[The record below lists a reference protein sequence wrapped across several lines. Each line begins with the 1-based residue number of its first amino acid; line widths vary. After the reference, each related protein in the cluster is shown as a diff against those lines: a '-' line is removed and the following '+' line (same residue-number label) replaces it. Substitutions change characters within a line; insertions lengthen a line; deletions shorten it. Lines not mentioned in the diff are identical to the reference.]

1 MTDRYIPLNKPFL
14 GEEES
19 KAAVEALESGDFGG
33 DCPTGRAVE
42 EYLRGRLL

>member
-14 GEEES
+14 GPEES

-42 EYLRGRLL
+42 EYQRSRLL